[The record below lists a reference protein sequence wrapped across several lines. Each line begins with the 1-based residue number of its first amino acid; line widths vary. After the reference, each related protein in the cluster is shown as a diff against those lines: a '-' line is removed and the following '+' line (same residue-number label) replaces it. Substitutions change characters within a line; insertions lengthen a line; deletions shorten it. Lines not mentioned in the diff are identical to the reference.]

1 MSWWGTLA
9 GGAFGFMLGGPLG
22 AVLGAAVGRN
32 FDRGVSGNFERPGT
46 GRRTRGGGRPGDLPR
61 GHQFRIQAAFFTA
74 VFSVM
79 GHISKADGKVTKD
92 EIRMASRVM
101 QDMVLSAQQR
111 DAAKALFNEGKEEDF
126 DIYAVLS
133 QFRREIGRRTTLQ
146 RMFVEIL
153 CYAAYADG
161 ALHPAENQVLRL
173 VCDEIGFSG
182 YELESILASVSAE
195 LHHRRQSDG
204 RISLADAYSVLD
216 IPDSAGDAEVKK
228 AYRRLISQHHPDK
241 LVAKGLPEE
250 MMKIATQRTHEIRQA
265 YECIKEHRG
274 F

>member
-32 FDRGVSGNFERPGT
+32 FDRGVSGNFEQPG
-46 GRRTRGGGRPGDLPR
+46 GRRRRAAQPGDLPR

-74 VFSVM
+74 IFSVL
-79 GHISKADGKVTKD
+79 GQVSKADGRVTKD
-92 EIRMASRVM
+92 EIRMATRIM
-101 QDMVLSAQQR
+101 EDMNLSPQQR
-111 DAAKALFNEGKEEDF
+111 EAAKALFNEGKEDDF

-161 ALHPAENQVLRL
+161 VLHPEENRLLLL
-173 VCDEIGFSG
+173 VCDEIGYSS
-182 YELESILASVSAE
+182 YELESTLASVSAE
-195 LHHRRQSDG
+195 FHHRQQRDG
-204 RISLADAYSVLD
+204 RISLDDAYSVLN
-216 IPDSAGDAEVKK
+216 ISKNAGDAEVKK

-265 YECIKEHRG
+265 YERIKEHRG

>member
-1 MSWWGTLA
+1 MSWWGMLA

-22 AVLGAAVGRN
+22 AVLGAAVGRS
-32 FDRGVSGNFERPGT
+32 FDRGVSGNFEQPGP
-46 GRRTRGGGRPGDLPR
+46 GRRHTRARRPDDLPR
-61 GHQFRIQAAFFTA
+61 GHQFRVQAAFFTA
-74 VFSVM
+74 IFSVM
-79 GHISKADGKVTKD
+79 GHISKADGRVTKD
-92 EIRMASRVM
+92 EIRIAARVM
-101 QDMVLSAQQR
+101 QDMDLSPQQR
-111 DAAKALFNEGKEEDF
+111 EAAKALFNEGKEDGF

-133 QFRREIGRRTTLQ
+133 QFRREVARRTNLQ
-146 RMFVEIL
+146 RMFIEIL
-153 CYAAYADG
+153 CFAAYADG
-161 ALHPAENQVLRL
+161 TLHPAENRLLHL
-173 VCDEIGFSG
+173 VCEEIGYSR

-204 RISLADAYSVLD
+204 RISLDDAYSVLN
-216 IPDSAGDAEVKK
+216 IPENASEAEVKK

-265 YECIKEHRG
+265 YERIKEHRG

>member
-32 FDRGVSGNFERPGT
+32 FDRGVSGNFEHSG
-46 GRRTRGGGRPGDLPR
+46 GRRRRAAHGDGLPR
-61 GHQFRIQAAFFTA
+61 GHQYRVQAAFFTA
-74 VFSVM
+74 IFSVM
-79 GHISKADGKVTKD
+79 GHISKADGRVTKD

-101 QDMVLSAQQR
+101 RDMDLSPQQSE
-111 DAAKALFNEGKEEDF
+111 AARALFNEGKEDDF
-126 DIYAVLS
+126 DIYAVLT
-133 QFRREIGRRTTLQ
+133 QFRREIARRTTLQ

-153 CYAAYADG
+153 CFAAYADG
-161 ALHPAENQVLRL
+161 TLHPEENRLLHL
-173 VCDEIGFSG
+173 VCEEIGVSD
-182 YELESILASVSAE
+182 YELDSILSSVAAE
-195 LHHRRQSDG
+195 LHHRGQRDG
-204 RISLADAYSVLD
+204 RISLEDAYGVLN
-216 IPDSAGDAEVKK
+216 IQASASNAEVKK

-250 MMKIATQRTHEIRQA
+250 MMKIAGQRTHEIRQA
-265 YECIKEHRG
+265 YERIKEHRR

>member
-22 AVLGAAVGRN
+22 AVLGAAVGRR
-32 FDRGVSGNFERPGT
+32 FDRGVSGNFEQPGS
-46 GRRTRGGGRPGDLPR
+46 GRRRAGQPGDLPR
-61 GHQFRIQAAFFTA
+61 GHQFRVQAAFFTA
-74 VFSVM
+74 IFSVM
-79 GHISKADGKVTKD
+79 GHVSKADGRVSKD
-92 EIRMASRVM
+92 EIRMATRIM
-101 QDMVLSAQQR
+101 EDMNLSPQQR
-111 DAAKALFNEGKEEDF
+111 EAARALFNEGKEDDF
-126 DIYAVLS
+126 DIHAVLN

-153 CYAAYADG
+153 CFAAYADG
-161 ALHPAENQVLRL
+161 VLHPAENHVLLL
-173 VCDEIGFSG
+173 VCDEIGYSR
-182 YELESILASVSAE
+182 YELDSILASVSAE
-195 LHHRRQSDG
+195 LHHRHKSGG
-204 RISLADAYSVLD
+204 RISLDDAYAVLD
-216 IPDSAGDAEVKK
+216 VSENAGDAEVKK

-265 YECIKEHRG
+265 YERIKEHRG

>member
-9 GGAFGFMLGGPLG
+9 GGAFGFMLGGPIG

-32 FDRGVSGNFERPGT
+32 FDRGLGGNFEQPG
-46 GRRTRGGGRPGDLPR
+46 GRRRRAGQGGDLPR
-61 GHQFRIQAAFFTA
+61 GHQYRIQAAFFTA
-74 VFSVM
+74 AFSTM
-79 GHISKADGKVTKD
+79 GHISKADGRVTRD
-92 EIRMASRVM
+92 EIRMAARVM
-101 QDMVLSAQQR
+101 EDMDLTAQQR
-111 DAAKALFNEGKEEDF
+111 EAARALFNEGKEDNF
-126 DIYAVLS
+126 DIHAVLS

-153 CYAAYADG
+153 CFAAFADG
-161 ALHPAENQVLRL
+161 TLHPSENRLLHL

-195 LHHRRQSDG
+195 LHHRSTRAMAGSYWTTHT
-204 RISLADAYSVLD
+204 AVLD
-216 IPDSAGDAEVKK
+216 VRQDAGDAEVKK
-228 AYRRLISQHHPDK
+228 AYRRLMSQHHPDK

-265 YECIKEHRG
+265 YERIKEHRG